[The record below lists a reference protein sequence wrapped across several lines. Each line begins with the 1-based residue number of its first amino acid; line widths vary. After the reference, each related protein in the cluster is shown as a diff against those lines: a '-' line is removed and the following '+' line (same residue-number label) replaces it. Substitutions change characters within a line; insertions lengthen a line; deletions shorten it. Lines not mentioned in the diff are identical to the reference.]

1 MSSRF
6 IHGHAL
12 IIGIAKYPF
21 VRTLP
26 DTVLN
31 DARDIANLLQSDEFC
46 GYPPAN
52 IEVLLDDQATA
63 DGIRKGLRRLIQTTG
78 PDDTAVFF
86 FSGHGGMK
94 EIGPD
99 AGTFLIPFDCNPGR
113 LRETAIESEELT
125 TLLKEVRAQRLVV
138 LLDACH
144 SAGAGELK
152 ALDPLPDIKAG
163 FDEKTFDRLAQ
174 GVGRIIIASSR
185 SSEVSLILPNMQN
198 SLFTHFLLE
207 ALKGSAPTHGDGLVR
222 VFDVFHYVS
231 ENVPARAAGQHPI
244 FKAHEMENNFPL
256 ALFLGGRKTASPN
269 PGSPSPT
276 AKSRVATL
284 SGRTRLAII
293 SRLVTRWDDLAT
305 FLEIPLQE
313 TAKFE
318 KGNEPRRLLE
328 WLEQRRRLDDLRE
341 AFRSLEWPDLIEE
354 LDRHPQ

>member
-113 LRETAIESEELT
+113 LRETAIE
-125 TLLKEVRAQRLVV
+125 VR
-138 LLDACH
+138 
-144 SAGAGELK
+144 S
-152 ALDPLPDIKAG
+152 
-163 FDEKTFDRLAQ
+163 
-174 GVGRIIIASSR
+174 
-185 SSEVSLILPNMQN
+185 
-198 SLFTHFLLE
+198 
-207 ALKGSAPTHGDGLVR
+207 
-222 VFDVFHYVS
+222 
-231 ENVPARAAGQHPI
+231 
-244 FKAHEMENNFPL
+244 
-256 ALFLGGRKTASPN
+256 
-269 PGSPSPT
+269 
-276 AKSRVATL
+276 
-284 SGRTRLAII
+284 
-293 SRLVTRWDDLAT
+293 
-305 FLEIPLQE
+305 
-313 TAKFE
+313 
-318 KGNEPRRLLE
+318 
-328 WLEQRRRLDDLRE
+328 
-341 AFRSLEWPDLIEE
+341 
-354 LDRHPQ
+354 